1 LYSVVASKILGG
13 GQQAWGETGMVRGRC
28 LALFCL
34 QAMKRLFLSVADLR
48 SESLNRKIL
57 TFCFI
62 AYSIASRRGGPGV
75 LPPEFFWKIFG
86 NPHAFWSIK
95 KLRKRH
101 GVHYDFILLQSHTAI
116 NGTSCHALLRG
127 HSIALPPILTAGS
140 ADPLNRGSAAPGK

>member
-1 LYSVVASKILGG
+1 MYSVVASKILGG

-34 QAMKRLFLSVADLR
+34 QAMKRLFLGVADLR

-86 NPHAFWSIK
+86 NPHAFWSTK

-101 GVHYDFILLQSHTAI
+101 GVHYDFTLLQSHTAI

-127 HSIALPPILTAGS
+127 HSIVLTPNS
-140 ADPLNRGSAAPGK
+140 NSRVS

>member
-1 LYSVVASKILGG
+1 MYSVVASKILGG

-62 AYSIASRRGGPGV
+62 VYSIASRRGGPGV
-75 LPPEFFWKIFG
+75 LPPEFFLKNF
-86 NPHAFWSIK
+86 
-95 KLRKRH
+95 R
-101 GVHYDFILLQSHTAI
+101 
-116 NGTSCHALLRG
+116 
-127 HSIALPPILTAGS
+127 
-140 ADPLNRGSAAPGK
+140 